1 MILNSLY
8 YYRKRAHLTQREVA
22 TKLGVKQF
30 VVSLWEAGKQ
40 IPTIDEIDK
49 LAEIYNTTVGNLYDQ
64 KFLSSL
70 KDMER

>member
-22 TKLGVKQF
+22 TKLGTKQF
-30 VVSLWEAGKQ
+30 VVSLWEDGKQ